1 MDRAIKQMQA
11 QMQKIQDQLALEV
24 VETTAG
30 GGAVT
35 VKITGQLK
43 VQEVKI
49 DRDVVDP
56 DDVDMLQDL
65 VLAAFNDAISKSQ
78 ELQAKRLSVLAPPG
92 MKIPG
97 LM

>member
-1 MDRAIKQMQA
+1 MGMAMIQQMQA
-11 QMQKIQDQLALEV
+11 KMQKIQQELANET

-35 VKITGQLK
+35 VTITGQLK
-43 VQEVKI
+43 VQSVKI
-49 DRDVVDP
+49 DPEVVDP
-56 DDVDMLQDL
+56 EDVDMLQDL
-65 VLAAFNDAISKSQ
+65 VLAAVNDAITKSQ
-78 ELQAKRLSVLAPPG
+78 ELQAKRLSVLTGG

>member
-1 MDRAIKQMQA
+1 MERAMA
-11 QMQKIQDQLALEV
+11 QMQSKMLKIQEELANET

-49 DRDVVDP
+49 DPEVVDP

-65 VLAAFNDAISKSQ
+65 VLTAVNEAITKSQ
-78 ELQAKRLSVLAPPG
+78 ELQSKRLSVLTG
-92 MKIPG
+92 GLKIPG
-97 LM
+97 LT